1 MVGGKGGAWG
11 WFTEKGERAEYGLWL
26 LWLTGAG
33 QTQAIDD
40 AYRIVSNCDDAEKRD
55 EGKKIVEELAR
66 LKYEVQH
73 DRALT

>member
-1 MVGGKGGAWG
+1 M
-11 WFTEKGERAEYGLWL
+11 WL
-26 LWLTGAG
+26 LWLTEAG

-40 AYRIVSNCDDAEKRD
+40 AYRSVSNCDDAEKRD
-55 EGKKIVEELAR
+55 EGKKIVEELAK